1 MKFIPLL
8 ALVFV
13 FTTCKLK
20 NNDDLISARWVFS
33 ETDATVVANAAR
45 EFGDQ
50 YGMNGFNQVFAS
62 SKFIIRPDN
71 TFDLVFFQNYR
82 HGKWEHRDR
91 FLVLWTEPDEDSVL
105 FGIDTIGY
113 RSMILRI
120 DSLNFKRFGRMITPF
135 DTTGLFADTEDI
147 RFAFKL
153 DKERYKDEGEDPYSK
168 QNNWWRIKPMESE
181 NAAQVKKRVLALMDF
196 HILMFEDAWD
206 RKKDVELYNWFSS
219 PLIVAGNGIALQRYE
234 KIKEDWEDCF
244 YNGEQA
250 QQAYSLIQ
258 QGFKKKL
265 KANPDIERRF
275 LRNKDMLLQLRKNI
289 E

>member
-13 FTTCKLK
+13 FTACMLK

-91 FLVLWTEPDEDSVL
+91 FLVLWT
-105 FGIDTIGY
+105 
-113 RSMILRI
+113 
-120 DSLNFKRFGRMITPF
+120 
-135 DTTGLFADTEDI
+135 
-147 RFAFKL
+147 
-153 DKERYKDEGEDPYSK
+153 
-168 QNNWWRIKPMESE
+168 
-181 NAAQVKKRVLALMDF
+181 
-196 HILMFEDAWD
+196 
-206 RKKDVELYNWFSS
+206 
-219 PLIVAGNGIALQRYE
+219 
-234 KIKEDWEDCF
+234 
-244 YNGEQA
+244 
-250 QQAYSLIQ
+250 
-258 QGFKKKL
+258 
-265 KANPDIERRF
+265 
-275 LRNKDMLLQLRKNI
+275 
-289 E
+289 